1 MRAFELVC
9 LQESVEDVFDEL
21 TTNEVEIGKEL
32 FQPRISYVEKTN
44 DTPLTCM
51 HYVVDASCYLSAS
64 FSFIKS
70 A

>member
-32 FQPRISYVEKTN
+32 FQPRISYIMTH
-44 DTPLTCM
+44 P
-51 HYVVDASCYLSAS
+51 
-64 FSFIKS
+64 
-70 A
+70 